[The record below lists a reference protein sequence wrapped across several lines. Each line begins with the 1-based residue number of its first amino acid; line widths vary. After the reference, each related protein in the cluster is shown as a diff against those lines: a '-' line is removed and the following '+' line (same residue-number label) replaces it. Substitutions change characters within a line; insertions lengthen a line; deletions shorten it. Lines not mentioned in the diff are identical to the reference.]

1 MLTLIEAETT
11 NKLKSSQTSF
21 KKTTP
26 ILCIYTSKVRSLQ
39 LHRVDLPNFFFTQLV
54 GNRLF
59 RCSTAK
65 CYSKKFE
72 ERKRSCFHVP
82 FEDKLLNAGQMFE
95 QRTMQL
101 TTEKAYQ
108 PQWVSV
114 IKLSVVDWTSNFLT
128 QRLFPTIFQ
137 IEQNARHDRSTRFV
151 DIEAV
156 RINQVWNYGDARALG
171 MRIIFLGREG
181 RRAEMKLCSH
191 AFIAVHFICKRG
203 PLVLC
208 GKLER
213 YVFSFIYD
221 CPLHV
226 SLTTILAAVSPS
238 HVNGQSARSG
248 GWQTSSREQPRRLPK
263 RRWHGRKRS
272 CRTERSCRERD

>member
-11 NKLKSSQTSF
+11 NKLKSSQTSKF
-21 KKTTP
+21 QDVY
-26 ILCIYTSKVRSLQ
+26 IYTSKVRSLQ

-114 IKLSVVDWTSNFLT
+114 NKLSVVD
-128 QRLFPTIFQ
+128 
-137 IEQNARHDRSTRFV
+137 
-151 DIEAV
+151 
-156 RINQVWNYGDARALG
+156 
-171 MRIIFLGREG
+171 
-181 RRAEMKLCSH
+181 
-191 AFIAVHFICKRG
+191 
-203 PLVLC
+203 
-208 GKLER
+208 
-213 YVFSFIYD
+213 
-221 CPLHV
+221 
-226 SLTTILAAVSPS
+226 
-238 HVNGQSARSG
+238 
-248 GWQTSSREQPRRLPK
+248 
-263 RRWHGRKRS
+263 
-272 CRTERSCRERD
+272 

>member
-108 PQWVSV
+108 PSGCLWSSFLWSIEQAISWHKGNFQLFFKSSKMPAT
-114 IKLSVVDWTSNFLT
+114 IDRPDSLTSKLSESIRFETMGT
-128 QRLFPTIFQ
+128 QEP
-137 IEQNARHDRSTRFV
+137 
-151 DIEAV
+151 
-156 RINQVWNYGDARALG
+156 W
-171 MRIIFLGREG
+171 
-181 RRAEMKLCSH
+181 
-191 AFIAVHFICKRG
+191 
-203 PLVLC
+203 
-208 GKLER
+208 
-213 YVFSFIYD
+213 
-221 CPLHV
+221 
-226 SLTTILAAVSPS
+226 
-238 HVNGQSARSG
+238 
-248 GWQTSSREQPRRLPK
+248 GWE
-263 RRWHGRKRS
+263 
-272 CRTERSCRERD
+272 